1 MFILCNCDLAAP
13 PPPLFGSAGALP
25 SCFAD
30 DEILTSSVIFSNLF
44 NSFSASTLCM
54 SYKSI

>member
-13 PPPLFGSAGALP
+13 PPPHSLAPRGLCPPALP
-25 SCFAD
+25 TMKY
-30 DEILTSSVIFSNLF
+30 LLPLSNLF

>member
-1 MFILCNCDLAAP
+1 MFILCNCDLAAPP

-30 DEILTSSVIFSNLF
+30 DEILTSSEWSLQFILSQHFVHELQIY
-44 NSFSASTLCM
+44 M
-54 SYKSI
+54 K